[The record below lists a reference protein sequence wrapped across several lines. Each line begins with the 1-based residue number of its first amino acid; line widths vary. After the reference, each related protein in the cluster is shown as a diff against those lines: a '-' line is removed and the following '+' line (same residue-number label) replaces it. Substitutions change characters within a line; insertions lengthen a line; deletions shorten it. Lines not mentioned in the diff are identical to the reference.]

1 MFNLDTLEPLGEIPA
16 NGGHGAAVDPKSGHG
31 FASSNPVVMWDT
43 KTLAT
48 IKTIQVEGGP
58 DGISFDPF
66 NQRVYIWSHRA
77 PNATVIN
84 AVDGAI
90 LGTIDLG
97 GAPEQAVTD
106 GKGHIYVDVEDQAN
120 VAAFDAKNRVLF
132 VACRMPAPGVM
143 VMMSADDG
151 KILGTVPLAGGSDGA
166 TFNPATMEAFSS
178 TSGGGGILTVIKENS
193 PASFTVE
200 ENLPTMPMAK
210 TLTFDGKTQHVLL
223 IGAEQTPPPNPP
235 PAGGRGGR
243 GQMVPGS
250 FSIVVVG
257 K

>member
-1 MFNLDTLEPLGEIPA
+1 
-16 NGGHGAAVDPKSGHG
+16 
-31 FASSNPVVMWDT
+31 
-43 KTLAT
+43 
-48 IKTIQVEGGP
+48 
-58 DGISFDPF
+58 
-66 NQRVYIWSHRA
+66 
-77 PNATVIN
+77 
-84 AVDGAI
+84 
-90 LGTIDLG
+90 
-97 GAPEQAVTD
+97 
-106 GKGHIYVDVEDQAN
+106 
-120 VAAFDAKNRVLF
+120 
-132 VACRMPAPGVM
+132 
-143 VMMSADDG
+143 MMSADDG